1 MENQKER
8 SVDQLIL
15 SGLELWVK
23 VGCSEEE
30 RAFPQRL
37 ELDITLNLPLADAG
51 WGDNLS
57 ATVDYAEAC
66 ALVKKTLEPKTF
78 KLAEAVAEQAAD
90 LLLGKYKLT
99 SVTVLVKK
107 RALPGLAYAA
117 VQIHR
122 S

>member
-1 MENQKER
+1 M
-8 SVDQLIL
+8 DQLIL
-15 SGLELWVK
+15 AGLELWVK
-23 VGCSEEE
+23 VGCSEAE

-37 ELDITLNLPLADAG
+37 EMDVTLHLPLKDAG

-66 ALVKKTLEPKTF
+66 ALIKKTIEPKTF

-90 LLLGKYKLT
+90 LLLGKYKLA
-99 SVTVLVKK
+99 SVTIQVKK
-107 RALPGLAYAA
+107 RALPGLSYAA

-122 S
+122 P

>member
-1 MENQKER
+1 MTEEPL
-8 SVDQLIL
+8 VDQLIL

-23 VGCSEEE
+23 VGCSEAE

-37 ELDITLNLPLADAG
+37 EMDATLHLPLKDAG

-66 ALVKKTLEPKTF
+66 ALIKKTVEPKTF
-78 KLAEAVAEQAAD
+78 KLAEAVAEQTAD

-99 SVTVLVKK
+99 SVTIQVKK

-122 S
+122 P

>member
-1 MENQKER
+1 M
-8 SVDQLIL
+8 DQLIL
-15 SGLELWVK
+15 SGLELWLK

-30 RAFPQRL
+30 RAFPQRI
-37 ELDITLNLPLADAG
+37 EMDVTLHLPLADAG
-51 WGDNLS
+51 WGDNMA

-66 ALVKKTLEPKTF
+66 TLIKKTLEPKTF
-78 KLAEAVAEQAAD
+78 ILAEAVAEQTAD

-99 SVTVLVKK
+99 AVTVLVKK
-107 RALPGLAYAA
+107 RVLPGLAYAA